1 MKKIVIS
8 VLLIVIVSLSIYLFS
23 NRVDNKT
30 VSTTGLISNHSSENS
45 TILSEENSTE
55 ISQDTFAD
63 KEEISTH
70 MSRENGQ
77 IQETKES
84 GNQNLDNVSIA
95 FYYAKNIGELIEWI
109 KKADDNDPRMHFLNV
124 ARQKKDLLVVEAK
137 DKEYKLETIS
147 VHPEHEYMTYT
158 FIKGNNYIDI
168 TINLSDSMKQYMSIS
183 RKRVS
188 INKAVS
194 KYNRELAS
202 TYKNFRLKKGK
213 AKIAESNVNIFYNDG
228 KYYEKLNGELKLI
241 GPSTFFEFNGT
252 EVKMNLYV
260 DLKEKKW
267 NNKYLNLF
275 NFKFIEM

>member
-109 KKADDNDPRMHFLNV
+109 KKQMIMI
-124 ARQKKDLLVVEAK
+124 
-137 DKEYKLETIS
+137 LEC
-147 VHPEHEYMTYT
+147 
-158 FIKGNNYIDI
+158 
-168 TINLSDSMKQYMSIS
+168 
-183 RKRVS
+183 
-188 INKAVS
+188 
-194 KYNRELAS
+194 
-202 TYKNFRLKKGK
+202 
-213 AKIAESNVNIFYNDG
+213 IF
-228 KYYEKLNGELKLI
+228 
-241 GPSTFFEFNGT
+241 
-252 EVKMNLYV
+252 
-260 DLKEKKW
+260 
-267 NNKYLNLF
+267 
-275 NFKFIEM
+275 

>member
-70 MSRENGQ
+70 MSKENGQ

-124 ARQKKDLLVVEAK
+124 ARQKKIYWLLK
-137 DKEYKLETIS
+137 QK
-147 VHPEHEYMTYT
+147 
-158 FIKGNNYIDI
+158 IKNINCKQFQYIL
-168 TINLSDSMKQYMSIS
+168 NM
-183 RKRVS
+183 
-188 INKAVS
+188 
-194 KYNRELAS
+194 
-202 TYKNFRLKKGK
+202 
-213 AKIAESNVNIFYNDG
+213 NI
-228 KYYEKLNGELKLI
+228 
-241 GPSTFFEFNGT
+241 
-252 EVKMNLYV
+252 
-260 DLKEKKW
+260 
-267 NNKYLNLF
+267 
-275 NFKFIEM
+275 